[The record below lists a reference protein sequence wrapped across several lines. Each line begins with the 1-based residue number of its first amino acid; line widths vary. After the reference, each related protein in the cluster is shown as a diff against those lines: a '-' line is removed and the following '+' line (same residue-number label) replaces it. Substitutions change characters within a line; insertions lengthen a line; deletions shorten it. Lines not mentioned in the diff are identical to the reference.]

1 MSVPFLAPGDVEGE
15 LDWRAM
21 ADALA
26 EGHRRPRA
34 RIGDLFL
41 TRGEETLQSRAAW
54 VDGLGAASKTFT
66 VVPGNAARGLP
77 SVQGALLL
85 FEEGSGRL
93 LAVIDLGLVTRWK
106 TAADL
111 LLGARL
117 LARPD
122 ARRLLVVGAGTVAG
136 ALVEAYRA
144 GFPGIEVA
152 VWSRT
157 PAHAEALARRVGA
170 AAAASLEEAVAEAD
184 IVACATLAREPLL
197 RGVWLRPGQHVD
209 LIGAYRADMREADD
223 AALQAVAAVRGQLR
237 DDARP
242 HRRAPRSAGA
252 RGDPAGGRAGRSLR
266 PRRRAGRPGR
276 GGGDHALQERR
287 RRSPRPDGRAGD
299 PRRMDW
305 AQVRGMIAPG
315 WPMTS
320 AAMAWPAARQAASV
334 SPRRSAAR

>member
-93 LAVIDLGLVTRWK
+93 LAVIDSGLVTRWK
-106 TAADL
+106 TAADS

-223 AALQAVAAVRGQLR
+223 AALRRSRLFVDSFETTLAHIGELR
-237 DDARP
+237 DP
-242 HRRAPRSAGA
+242 LA
-252 RGDPAGGRAGRSLR
+252 RGVIRREDVLGDLYDLVAGRAGRGGAEEITLFKNGGGAHLDLM
-266 PRRRAGRPGR
+266 AGRAILDAWTG
-276 GGGDHALQERR
+276 L
-287 RRSPRPDGRAGD
+287 RSVG
-299 PRRMDW
+299 
-305 AQVRGMIAPG
+305 
-315 WPMTS
+315 
-320 AAMAWPAARQAASV
+320 
-334 SPRRSAAR
+334 